1 MRQDLAMAEQEE
13 PQEIN
18 QETMENAQGLKLAV
32 YRWEVPDPKVWCW
45 LDVKLNRMLPL
56 ES

>member
-1 MRQDLAMAEQEE
+1 MAEQEE
-13 PQEIN
+13 PQEFI